1 VNVGREVTR
10 AGVREPL
17 PFTSAGTVSMNRKL
31 AIGLAMTTLVVVACG
46 DANQLLAPD
55 APDVVPSFSAQ
66 QQTDR
71 VFAGR
76 VLARLAPGADA
87 DAVAQAN
94 GVAFERQAAG
104 GAFGIFRGA
113 AGNKRALAARLGADV
128 NVV

>member
-1 VNVGREVTR
+1 MNVGREVTR

-31 AIGLAMTTLVVVACG
+31 V
-46 DANQLLAPD
+46 APD

-113 AGNKRALAARLGADV
+113 VGNERALAARLGADV